1 MTQLA
6 QAFGAN
12 FNKDNVRIRS
22 FEFGGHTFK
31 VKVPLTSEYEALLEQ
46 ANKVEDEVV
55 DKYYK
60 QITEE
65 FIKNK
70 DKITV
75 DMGVVFTEDDVIVKD
90 KSMREAAKNKT
101 ITENR
106 IVAMV
111 QLLVPEEKDFNMS
124 TITYEMVE
132 ELFPFS
138 VQLDL
143 IDLISNTI
151 APNYKD
157 QKGK

>member
-6 QAFGAN
+6 QAFGEK
-12 FNKDNVRIRS
+12 FDKDAIRIRS
-22 FEFGGHTFK
+22 FEYGGHTFK
-31 VKVPLTSEYEALLEQ
+31 VKVPLTSEYEFILKQ
-46 ANKVEDEVV
+46 ANIVDDAVV
-55 DKYYK
+55 NKYYE
-60 QITEE
+60 QITKE
-65 FIKNK
+65 FISNK
-70 DKITV
+70 DKITE
-75 DMGVVFTEDDVIVKD
+75 DMGVVFAEDDVIVKD

-111 QLLVPEEKDFNMS
+111 RLLVPEEKGFDMS

-138 VQLDL
+138 VQLEL
-143 IDLISNTI
+143 IELISNTI

>member
-31 VKVPLTSEYEALLEQ
+31 VKVPLTSEYEALLDL
-46 ANKVEDEVV
+46 ANKVDEEKV
-55 DKYYK
+55 DKYYAE
-60 QITEE
+60 ITKE
-65 FIKNK
+65 FLKNK
-70 DKITV
+70 DKITP
-75 DMGVVFTEDDVIVKD
+75 DMGVVFEDNDVIVKD
-90 KSMREAAKNKT
+90 KSMREAAKNKS

-111 QLLVPEEKDFNMS
+111 SLLVPEEKDFDMS
-124 TITYEMVE
+124 TVTYAMVE

-138 VQLDL
+138 VQLEL

>member
-6 QAFGAN
+6 QAFGAK
-12 FNKDNVRIRS
+12 FDKDAVRIRS
-22 FEFGGHTFK
+22 FEFGNHTFK
-31 VKVPLTSEYEALLEQ
+31 VKVPLTSEYESILEQ
-46 ANKVEDEVV
+46 ANNV
-55 DKYYK
+55 DDAIVNKYYD
-60 QITEE
+60 QITKEM
-65 FIKNK
+65 ISNK
-70 DKITV
+70 DKITE
-75 DMGVVFTEDDVIVKD
+75 DMGVVFAEDDVIVKD

-111 QLLVPEEKDFNMS
+111 RLLVPEEKDFDMS

-132 ELFPFS
+132 ELFPFA
-138 VQLDL
+138 VQLEL
-143 IDLISNTI
+143 IELISNTI